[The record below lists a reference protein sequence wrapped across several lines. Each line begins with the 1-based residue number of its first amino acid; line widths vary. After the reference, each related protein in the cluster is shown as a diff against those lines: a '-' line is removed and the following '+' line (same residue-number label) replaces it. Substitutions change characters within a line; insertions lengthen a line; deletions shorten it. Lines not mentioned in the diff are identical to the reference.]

1 MPLDPS
7 QPSGVYADFT
17 KTVLRC
23 IASGHGLAYA
33 SLPNELREANYSS
46 ARVGLLIE
54 RKMWR
59 TLQEW

>member
-23 IASGHGLAYA
+23 IASGHWLAYA
-33 SLPNELREANYSS
+33 SLSNDLREANYSS